1 MHPRVLRAVVTAAVA
16 ATSDYSRKNLLSGS
30 ELVRSCSED
39 DLVERIVNA
48 LAQWDDQQEDEAS
61 G

>member
-16 ATSDYSRKNLLSGS
+16 ATSEYSRNNLLSGS
-30 ELVRSCSED
+30 ELVRFGTDD
-39 DLVERIVNA
+39 DLVDRIVNA
-48 LAQWDDQQEDEAS
+48 IGQWDDQQEDES